1 VSSILIIYSRLQPFY
16 ARWIFLPRFLI
27 LEILTP
33 NLVSKVSNYF
43 NNTNDSK
50 LLINKN
56 KNRGKHLFSPD
67 TIVTHTIVP
76 FWGDRES
83 ICKFALIN
91 YCVSGSGS
99 ITAPCA
105 QLLEVGCISI
115 RGPIS
120 IRDAFLSGIQLL
132 SGDTFIKDWDWGLG
146 VANNMGFLQ
155 FLIYGSRSSIAA
167 GSMAQILF
175 HLRSGWN

>member
-83 ICKFALIN
+83 ICKFALMN

-105 QLLEVGCISI
+105 QLLEVGCISVKGSTSV
-115 RGPIS
+115 RGYIY
-120 IRDAFLSGIQLL
+120 
-132 SGDTFIKDWDWGLG
+132 KGLG
-146 VANNMGFLQ
+146 LGLRGCKQYGFFAIFDLWLQ
-155 FLIYGSRSSIAA
+155 VLHCCRIDGSDSLSSEKWVELI
-167 GSMAQILF
+167 
-175 HLRSGWN
+175 N